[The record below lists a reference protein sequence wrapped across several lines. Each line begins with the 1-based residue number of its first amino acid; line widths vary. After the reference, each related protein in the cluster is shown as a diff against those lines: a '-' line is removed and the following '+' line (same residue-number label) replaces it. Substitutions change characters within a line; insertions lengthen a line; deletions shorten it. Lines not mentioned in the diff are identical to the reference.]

1 MFDWSNLISII
12 GGIVV
17 GGGGVLFYKQNKT
30 NKEIT
35 NASMLA
41 NEWEKLYREQKA
53 ERERNTDKIS
63 ELSARV
69 LELEQKVN
77 RLEIEKENLKNQL
90 K

>member
-1 MFDWSNLISII
+1 MDWSNLITAVL
-12 GGIVV
+12 GMLL
-17 GGGGVLFYKQNKT
+17 GGGSVMFYKQNKAA
-30 NKEIT
+30 KEIS

-53 ERERNTDKIS
+53 ERERNSDKIS

-69 LELEQKVN
+69 FELEQKVN
-77 RLEIEKENLKNQL
+77 RLEIENEQLKN

>member
-1 MFDWSNLISII
+1 MVDWSNII
-12 GGIVV
+12 TGIAGLVV
-17 GGGGVLFYKQNKT
+17 GGGGVMFYRQNKS
-30 NKEIT
+30 NKEIV
-35 NASMLA
+35 NASLLA

-53 ERERNTDKIS
+53 ERERNSDKIN

-77 RLEIEKENLKNQL
+77 RLEIENEQLKN

>member
-1 MFDWSNLISII
+1 MVDWSNII
-12 GGIVV
+12 TGIAGLVV
-17 GGGGVLFYKQNKT
+17 GGGGVMFYKQNKV
-30 NKEIT
+30 NKEIV
-35 NASMLA
+35 NASLLA

-53 ERERNTDKIS
+53 ERERNSDKIN

-77 RLEIEKENLKNQL
+77 RLEIENEQLKN